1 MHCCVWETTMNLCWG
16 RTTHLLAFPY
26 LPCVWEAWQVM
37 SSLSSSSSSSYHHRI
52 IIIIIII
59 SLLPSS
65 SKMSSSYKCI
75 STFSYLPHI
84 WESFF
89 FFNNYVFCF
98 LSIII
103 YLFIIIMYLQFHAL
117 ILICLPLRDCIHIS
131 WHQNNL
137 SKLLTFSFTL
147 TFLFIKLIFSKLIYI
162 TFTFFF
168 FNSLLRL
175 QSFSKWGAFWNG
187 SNFQGKSR
195 LMEMC
200 HGPWFYQISCDQI
213 SCIVRSVTV

>member
-1 MHCCVWETTMNLCWG
+1 MHFYLFLSPS
-16 RTTHLLAFPY
+16 HLR
-26 LPCVWEAWQVM
+26 V
-37 SSLSSSSSSSYHHRI
+37 I
-52 IIIIIII
+52 
-59 SLLPSS
+59 
-65 SKMSSSYKCI
+65 
-75 STFSYLPHI
+75 
-84 WESFF
+84 F

-162 TFTFFF
+162 LL
-168 FNSLLRL
+168 SLS
-175 QSFSKWGAFWNG
+175 SFST
-187 SNFQGKSR
+187 
-195 LMEMC
+195 
-200 HGPWFYQISCDQI
+200 HFYVCRVFRSEALFETDQI
-213 SCIVRSVTV
+213 FKVKVDWWKCVMDPGFTKYHVIRFHASSDLS